1 MADVREQRIFTTD
14 QIKVHPELPFVLK
27 DFAKEVIT
35 KNPQNILKFGR
46 EYFEKKIRPTSPSS
60 SAGRPA
66 AAKHTDEEE

>member
-46 EYFEKKIRPTSPSS
+46 EYFEKKIKPTSPSS
-60 SAGRPA
+60 SAGRSAP
-66 AAKHTDEEE
+66 KHTDEEE